1 MTKKEFRQ
9 SMLKGR
15 GCCIQAV
22 RRDPERYRSE
32 VLWACRNEIAFDA
45 QCEGS
50 RAWYVY
56 QMIDCYEDKT
66 PFLNTLITALERSRS
81 SGEWK
86 TRYLGEVLVHFMLD
100 GHKEAEEALW
110 RKYEQLYAILRS
122 KKRQPRRYFAE
133 RDDFAAL
140 CIDLGERREA
150 MVKIAED
157 IGRLYREHSF
167 YNGWFFDW
175 LYAQNGTR
183 FLKTLEKKAE
193 KSENIAAYLRESK
206 RVEAEELQNR
216 ENRRPSPIAEG
227 KRLKQASRE
236 EQLKYMERY
245 LREQE
250 PEERTQAL
258 WVFTRCPYPGDI
270 SPVVA
275 DMESE
280 DPHLRVV
287 ARLVMENLPSPQLR
301 QLALDNLDADPDTWF
316 PVVVRNYREGDA
328 AFITSYVKNTPTD
341 RECNTPWHGLHLDVL
356 KMQEWGLKAP
366 GELLVH
372 IYETSYC
379 PNCRQEALEQMG
391 KRRMLTEEILEECL
405 YDSLDKVRTYARRAL
420 NRRKIH
426 GCGT

>member
-9 SMLKGR
+9 FMLKGR

-22 RRDPERYRSE
+22 RRNPERYRSE
-32 VLWACRNEIAFDA
+32 VLWACRNEIAFEA

-56 QMIDCYEDKT
+56 QMIDCFEDKT
-66 PFLNTLITALERSRS
+66 PFLHTLIAALDHSRS
-81 SGEWK
+81 NYGWK
-86 TRYLGEVLVHFMLD
+86 VHYLGEMLVHFMLD
-100 GHKEAEEALW
+100 GCTEAEEALW

-122 KKRQPRRYFAE
+122 KKRCPRGYFAE
-133 RDDFAAL
+133 LNDFSAL
-140 CIDLGERREA
+140 CVDLGERREA

-157 IGRLYREHSF
+157 IGRLYREYSF
-167 YNGWFFDW
+167 YDGWRFDW
-175 LYAQNGTR
+175 LYAQNGKR
-183 FLKTLEKKAE
+183 ILKTLEKKAE

-206 RVEAEELQNR
+206 RVEEEELQNR

-227 KRLKQASRE
+227 KRLKQANRE
-236 EQLKYMERY
+236 EQLEYMELY

-258 WVFTRCPYPGDI
+258 RVFTRCPYPGDI

-280 DPHLRVV
+280 DPHLRFV
-287 ARLVMENLPSPQLR
+287 ARLVLENVQSPQIR
-301 QLALDNLDADPDTWF
+301 QMALDNLDADPDAWF
-316 PVVVRNYREGDA
+316 PMVVRNCREEDM
-328 AFITSYVKNTPTD
+328 AFIMSYVKNTPTD
-341 RECNTPWHGLHLDVL
+341 WECNTPWHGLHLDVL
-356 KMQEWGLKAP
+356 KMQDYGMKAP
-366 GELLVH
+366 RELLVH

-391 KRRMLTEEILEECL
+391 KRRMLTEEMLEECL
-405 YDSLDKVRTYARRAL
+405 YDSLDKVRAYAKRAL
-420 NRRKIH
+420 DRRKNRH
-426 GCGT
+426 

>member
-9 SMLKGR
+9 FMLKGR

-56 QMIDCYEDKT
+56 QMIDCFEDKT
-66 PFLNTLITALERSRS
+66 PFLHTLIAALDHSRS
-81 SGEWK
+81 NYGWK
-86 TRYLGEVLVHFMLD
+86 VHYLGEMLVHFMLD
-100 GHKEAEEALW
+100 GCTEAEEALW

-122 KKRQPRRYFAE
+122 KKRRPRGYFAE
-133 RDDFAAL
+133 ENDFSAL
-140 CIDLGERREA
+140 CVDLGERREA

-157 IGRLYREHSF
+157 IGRLYREQSF
-167 YNGWFFDW
+167 YDGWSFDW
-175 LYAQNGTR
+175 LYAQNGER
-183 FLKTLEKKAE
+183 ILKTLEKTAE
-193 KSENIAAYLRESK
+193 KSENIAAYLQESK
-206 RVEAEELQNR
+206 RVEEEELQNR

-236 EQLKYMERY
+236 EQLEYMELY

-258 WVFTRCPYPGDI
+258 RVFTRCPYPGDI

-280 DPHLRVV
+280 DPHLRFV
-287 ARLVMENLPSPQLR
+287 ARLVLENVQSPQIR
-301 QLALDNLDADPDTWF
+301 QMALDNLDADPDAWF
-316 PVVVRNYREGDA
+316 PMVVRNCREEDA
-328 AFITSYVKNTPTD
+328 AFITTYVKNTPTD

-356 KMQEWGLKAP
+356 KMLDHGKKAP
-366 GELLVH
+366 AELLLH
-372 IYETSYC
+372 IYETTYC
-379 PNCRQEALEQMG
+379 SNCRQEALEQMG

-420 NRRKIH
+420 NRRKNRH
-426 GCGT
+426 

>member
-9 SMLKGR
+9 YMLKGR

-22 RRDPERYRSE
+22 RRNPERYRSE

-56 QMIDCYEDKT
+56 QMIDCFEDKT
-66 PFLNTLITALERSRS
+66 PFLHTLIAALDRARS
-81 SGEWK
+81 SGGWK
-86 TRYLGEVLVHFMLD
+86 MQYLGEVLVHFMLD
-100 GHKEAEEALW
+100 GYEEAEAALW

-140 CIDLGERREA
+140 CVDLGERREA
-150 MVKIAED
+150 MVRIAED
-157 IGRLYREHSF
+157 IGRLYREYSF
-167 YNGWFFDW
+167 YDGWYFDW
-175 LYAQNGTR
+175 LYAQNGER
-183 FLKTLEKKAE
+183 ILKTLEKKAE
-193 KSENIAAYLRESK
+193 KSENIAAYLRESQ

-216 ENRRPSPIAEG
+216 ENRRPSPIVEG

-236 EQLKYMERY
+236 EQLEYMERY
-245 LREQE
+245 LREQD

-258 WVFTRCPYPGDI
+258 RVFTWCPYPGDI

-280 DPHLRVV
+280 DPHLRFV
-287 ARLVMENLPSPQLR
+287 ARVVLENVQSPQIR
-301 QLALDNLDADPDTWF
+301 QMALDNLDADPDAWF
-316 PVVVRNYREGDA
+316 PMVVRNCREEDM
-328 AFITSYVKNTPTD
+328 AFIMSYVKNTPTD

-356 KMQEWGLKAP
+356 KMQDYGMKAP
-366 GELLVH
+366 AELLLH
-372 IYETSYC
+372 IYETTYC
-379 PNCRQEALEQMG
+379 SNCRQEALEQMG
-391 KRRMLTEEILEECL
+391 KRRMLTEEMLEECL

-420 NRRKIH
+420 NRRKNRH
-426 GCGT
+426 

>member
-9 SMLKGR
+9 FMLKGR

-56 QMIDCYEDKT
+56 QMIDCYEDKSS
-66 PFLNTLITALERSRS
+66 FLHTLIAALDRARS
-81 SGEWK
+81 SGGWK
-86 TRYLGEVLVHFMLD
+86 MQYLGEVLVHFMLD
-100 GHKEAEEALW
+100 GYEEAEAALW

-140 CIDLGERREA
+140 CVDLGERREA
-150 MVKIAED
+150 MVRIAED
-157 IGRLYREHSF
+157 IGRLYREYSF
-167 YNGWFFDW
+167 YDGWYFDW

-183 FLKTLEKKAE
+183 ILKTLEKKAE
-193 KSENIAAYLRESK
+193 KSENIAAYLQDSK
-206 RVEAEELQNR
+206 RVEAEELQKR
-216 ENRRPSPIAEG
+216 ENRKPSPIVEG
-227 KRLKQASRE
+227 KRLRKATRE
-236 EQLKYMERY
+236 EQLEYMELY

-250 PEERTQAL
+250 PEGRTQAL
-258 WVFTRCPYPGDI
+258 RVFTRCPYPGDLT
-270 SPVVA
+270 PVLA

-280 DPHLRVV
+280 APRLRFV
-287 ARLVMENLPSPQLR
+287 ARLVLENLECPQVR
-301 QLALDNLDADPDTWF
+301 QLALDNLDADPDAWF
-316 PVVVRNYREGDA
+316 PMVVRNCREEDM
-328 AFITSYVKNTPTD
+328 AFIMSYVKNTPTD

-356 KMQEWGLKAP
+356 KMLDHGKKAP
-366 GELLVH
+366 AELLLH
-372 IYETSYC
+372 IYETTYC
-379 PNCRQEALEQMG
+379 SNCRQEALEQMG

-420 NRRKIH
+420 NRRKNRH
-426 GCGT
+426 

>member
-9 SMLKGR
+9 YMLKGR

-32 VLWACRNEIAFDA
+32 ALWACRNEIAFDA

-56 QMIDCYEDKT
+56 QMIDCFEDKT
-66 PFLNTLITALERSRS
+66 PFLHTLIAALDHSRS
-81 SGEWK
+81 NYGWK
-86 TRYLGEVLVHFMLD
+86 VHYLGEVLVHFMLD
-100 GHKEAEEALW
+100 GFTEAEEALW

-122 KKRQPRRYFAE
+122 KKRCPRGYFAE
-133 RDDFAAL
+133 LNDFSAL
-140 CIDLGERREA
+140 CVDLGERREA

-157 IGRLYREHSF
+157 IGRLYREYSF
-167 YNGWFFDW
+167 YDGWSFDW
-175 LYAQNGTR
+175 LYAQNGER
-183 FLKTLEKKAE
+183 ILKTLEKKAE
-193 KSENIAAYLRESK
+193 KSENIAAYLQESK

-216 ENRRPSPIAEG
+216 QNRRPSPIAEG
-227 KRLKQASRE
+227 KRLKQASKE
-236 EQLKYMERY
+236 EQLEYMELY

-258 WVFTRCPYPGDI
+258 RVFTRCPYPGDI

-280 DPHLRVV
+280 DPHLRFV
-287 ARLVMENLPSPQLR
+287 ARLVLENVQSPQIR
-301 QLALDNLDADPDTWF
+301 QMALDNLDADPDAWF
-316 PVVVRNYREGDA
+316 PMVVRNCREEDA
-328 AFITSYVKNTPTD
+328 AFITTYVKNTPTD

-356 KMQEWGLKAP
+356 KMLDHGKKAP
-366 GELLVH
+366 AELLLH
-372 IYETSYC
+372 IYETTYC
-379 PNCRQEALEQMG
+379 SNCRQEALEQMG

-405 YDSLDKVRTYARRAL
+405 YDSQEKVRTYARRAL
-420 NRRKIH
+420 NRRKNRH
-426 GCGT
+426 

>member
-15 GCCIQAV
+15 GCCVQAV

-56 QMIDCYEDKT
+56 QMIDCFEDKT
-66 PFLNTLITALERSRS
+66 PFLHTLIAALDHSRS
-81 SGEWK
+81 NYGWK
-86 TRYLGEVLVHFMLD
+86 VHYLGEMLVHFMLD
-100 GHKEAEEALW
+100 GCTEAEEALW

-122 KKRQPRRYFAE
+122 KKRCPRGYFAE
-133 RDDFAAL
+133 LNDFSAL
-140 CIDLGERREA
+140 CVDLGERRKA

-157 IGRLYREHSF
+157 IGRLYREYSF
-167 YNGWFFDW
+167 YDGWSFDW
-175 LYAQNGTR
+175 LYAQNGER
-183 FLKTLEKKAE
+183 ILKTLEKKAE
-193 KSENIAAYLRESK
+193 KSENIAAYLQESK

-216 ENRRPSPIAEG
+216 EAIRPSPIAEG

-236 EQLKYMERY
+236 EQLEYMELY

-258 WVFTRCPYPGDI
+258 RVFTRCPYPGDI

-280 DPHLRVV
+280 DPHLRFV
-287 ARLVMENLPSPQLR
+287 ARLVLENVQSPQIR
-301 QLALDNLDADPDTWF
+301 QMALDNLDADPDAWF
-316 PVVVRNYREGDA
+316 PMVVRNCREEDA
-328 AFITSYVKNTPTD
+328 AFITTYVKNTPTD

-366 GELLVH
+366 GELLAH

-420 NRRKIH
+420 NRRK
-426 GCGT
+426 TRQ